1 MSDVYYQEVNDIS
14 GMCVEGVDGTV
25 KWSPIKISRSSV
37 RLSSSSE
44 GEDIDIDRCLSL
56 DFQVKD
62 GVPGFDIETADSSF
76 WVPIAK
82 RTRSQMKQ

>member
-1 MSDVYYQEVNDIS
+1 
-14 GMCVEGVDGTV
+14 MCIEGVDGTV

-44 GEDIDIDRCLSL
+44 GEDINTDQCLSL

-62 GVPGFDIETADSSF
+62 GVILQHHKIIVFEIS
-76 WVPIAK
+76 VQK
-82 RTRSQMKQ
+82 LRT